1 MYDLQTIMFIEQ
13 TNSNIKQRKE
23 GPNMALTA
31 QAQDVVQKMSKAAPY
46 MTEKTLEF
54 LRGAAEVILLQHN
67 VDPDEPA
74 PEDSTEKKPA

>member
-1 MYDLQTIMFIEQ
+1 
-13 TNSNIKQRKE
+13 
-23 GPNMALTA
+23 MALTA

-67 VDPDEPA
+67 VDPDEPTE
-74 PEDSTEKKPA
+74 PEDNTEKKPA